1 MFDGFPEAEDGRN
14 ERLNYAGFLLA
25 GPTLITGKTL
35 AALFTRWLKKY
46 SSKRITPYR
55 DQQKA
60 EMQTNE
66 SQPG

>member
-35 AALFTRWLKKY
+35 AALFTRWLKK
-46 SSKRITPYR
+46 
-55 DQQKA
+55 
-60 EMQTNE
+60 
-66 SQPG
+66 